1 MLDPIR
7 STALQLRS
15 ASRAV
20 RGRRISV
27 RAAVGPL
34 EERMVFVI
42 GSPRLGTTFTAQAI
56 GSCPGFVDL
65 GEVAPLK
72 AAIPEL
78 VALDPKQAAPRV
90 RRILTT
96 ARRLGLTGGLRS
108 VEQTPE
114 TAFIAP
120 AVLLAFPRA
129 QLVHLVRDGR
139 DVVCSLLE
147 RGWLRADRS
156 GTDDAGLPLG
166 AHPRFWVEG
175 GREAEFSTASDVRRA
190 AWAWRRYVEAARA
203 AGERVHEVR
212 YESLASDHA
221 AVARDLGRVL
231 EIPAGALT
239 ATLSAVHDLS
249 VGRYREE
256 LSVEQAGEIEAEA
269 GALLYELGYLQ

>member
-1 MLDPIR
+1 
-7 STALQLRS
+7 
-15 ASRAV
+15 
-20 RGRRISV
+20 
-27 RAAVGPL
+27 
-34 EERMVFVI
+34 MVFVI
-42 GSPRLGTTFTAQAI
+42 GSPRSGTTFTAQAI
-56 GSCPGFVDL
+56 GSCAGFVDL

-78 VALDPKQAAPRV
+78 VALDPREAAPRV

-147 RGWLRADRS
+147 RGWLRADRM

-166 AHPRFWVEG
+166 AHPRFWVEP
-175 GREAEFSTASDVRRA
+175 GREAEFSRASDVRRA

-212 YESLASDHA
+212 YERLASDHA
-221 AVARDLGRVL
+221 SVARDLGRVL
-231 EIPAGALT
+231 DIPAGALT
-239 ATLSAVHDLS
+239 ASLSAVHGLS

-256 LSVEQAGEIEAEA
+256 LSAEQTGEIEAEA
-269 GALLYELGYLQ
+269 SALLRELGYLQ